1 MLSRRN
7 VRIKVMQ
14 TVYAH
19 EHDKEKTIERLEKTM
34 LENINS
40 FYRAYLYNLYIICK
54 TAEYV
59 IADAQ
64 IKSAKFIKDERE
76 DLSVQI
82 FYNPIIQHLVEKENI
97 YLEMRREKLDGRA
110 DSDYFRLFFQSL
122 KKNEEYED
130 YSRKENPL
138 LPEDQSIIS
147 ILYKHVLFPNDI
159 YQQHIEDIFPGWLD
173 DKDAIYHSIINTLE
187 SISPA
192 QKAFVINRSKET
204 KESKE
209 FAINLLRKTLHH
221 DDEVVQMITPF
232 LENWDK
238 ERLAIMDFI
247 LMKMAI
253 TEMLYLSEIPVKVT
267 MNEYIELA
275 KIYSTPKSGE
285 FINGILDAMMKKL
298 KEDGRIVKEGRGMKE
313 E

>member
-82 FYNPIIQHLVEKENI
+82 FYNPIIQ
-97 YLEMRREKLDGRA
+97 
-110 DSDYFRLFFQSL
+110 
-122 KKNEEYED
+122 
-130 YSRKENPL
+130 
-138 LPEDQSIIS
+138 
-147 ILYKHVLFPNDI
+147 
-159 YQQHIEDIFPGWLD
+159 
-173 DKDAIYHSIINTLE
+173 
-187 SISPA
+187 
-192 QKAFVINRSKET
+192 
-204 KESKE
+204 
-209 FAINLLRKTLHH
+209 
-221 DDEVVQMITPF
+221 
-232 LENWDK
+232 
-238 ERLAIMDFI
+238 
-247 LMKMAI
+247 
-253 TEMLYLSEIPVKVT
+253 
-267 MNEYIELA
+267 
-275 KIYSTPKSGE
+275 
-285 FINGILDAMMKKL
+285 
-298 KEDGRIVKEGRGMKE
+298 
-313 E
+313 